1 MVKITNGSRTTTVT
15 RGVFDAVYAPM
26 GWKIAESSEKTHS
39 ADTLPESESKSPE
52 NGEILAGEGHK
63 GDDSYEDYDSEQV
76 EIPLSEM
83 KLAELKAYAAKHD
96 IDISAAKTKQD
107 IRAIIKAEMEE

>member
-26 GWKIAESSEKTHS
+26 GWKIAESSEKIHS
-39 ADTLPESESKSPE
+39 ADTLPESESKSSE

-63 GDDSYEDYDSEQV
+63 EDDSYEDYDSEQV

-96 IDISAAKTKQD
+96 IDISAAKNKRD

>member
-1 MVKITNGSRTTTVT
+1 MVKITNGSRITIVT
-15 RGVFDAVYAPM
+15 NGVFNAVYAPM
-26 GWKIAESSEKTHS
+26 GWKIVELSEKTHS
-39 ADTLPESESKSPE
+39 VDTLPESGSKSPE

-63 GDDSYEDYDSEQV
+63 GDDSYNSYDSEKF

-83 KLAELKAYAAKHD
+83 RLSELKEYAVKHG

-107 IRAIIKAEMEE
+107 IKAIIKTELEE